1 MTFALGL
8 ALGLPLGAV
17 MALIAANAFCAWLA
31 GRDDDLQKHEANER
45 S

>member
-31 GRDDDLQKHEANER
+31 GRDDE
-45 S
+45 